1 MMRDRALSMDGYGI
15 GRYEYYELKAF
26 CRQYR
31 EKKRKASDI
40 LLVIRSQSQA
50 GSPVEQMAIKRDRL
64 LRDIQMIESAATET
78 AGGGWEHALV
88 ANCCDGIAYSKI
100 DKTKMP
106 SSNQGAFYHARRE
119 FFYRLKL
126 IRSE

>member
-1 MMRDRALSMDGYGI
+1 MDGYGI
-15 GRYEYYELKAF
+15 GRWEYYELKAF

-31 EKKRKASDI
+31 EKKRKASDA
-40 LLVIRSQSQA
+40 LLTIRSQEQS
-50 GSPVEQMAIKRDRL
+50 GTSPVEQLVIKRDRL
-64 LRDIQMIESAATET
+64 IRDIQMIERAASET
-78 AGGGWEHALV
+78 AGGGWEHAIIS
-88 ANCCDGIAYSKI
+88 NCCDGVGYAKI
-100 DKTKMP
+100 DRTKMP

>member
-1 MMRDRALSMDGYGI
+1 MDGYGI
-15 GRYEYYELKAF
+15 GRWEYYELKAF

-31 EKKRKASDI
+31 EKKRKASDV
-40 LLVIRSQSQA
+40 LLTIRSQEQS
-50 GSPVEQMAIKRDRL
+50 GTSPVEQLVIKRDRL
-64 LRDIQMIESAATET
+64 IRDIQMIEQAASET
-78 AGGGWEHALV
+78 AGGGWEHAIIS
-88 ANCCDGIAYSKI
+88 NCCDGVGYAKI
-100 DKTKMP
+100 DRTKMP